1 MQSLTNSCKED
12 LQSYNCDLCKDTEV
26 IIYVDEQGRTF
37 TRECTCKKIND
48 SKRRLQRTA
57 LANKAEKYTLE
68 TYSTNEEWQKNILA
82 RAKEYATNFNGDWLY
97 IGGQPGAG
105 KTHICTGI
113 VQALSF
119 KYNLSYDYIL
129 FNKKM
134 TELKQAKFDDKE
146 SYKENIQ
153 RLIEVDVLFIDDLYK
168 IEPTKADIDILFD
181 IINER
186 YLNNK
191 TCIFSSEKNA
201 KEIIVF
207 DEAIASRIFEKCGNY
222 VIGIAKD
229 INKNYRLKQ

>member
-1 MQSLTNSCKED
+1 M
-12 LQSYNCDLCKDTEV
+12 CKDTET
-26 IIYVDEQGRTF
+26 IIYTDEQGRTF
-37 TRECTCKKIND
+37 ARECTCKKIND

-57 LANKAEKYTLE
+57 LANKADKYTLE
-68 TYSTNEEWQKNILA
+68 TYKNNEEWQKNILA
-82 RAKEYATNFNGDWLY
+82 RAKEYVTNFNGDWLY

-113 VQALSF
+113 IQALSF

-134 TELKQAKFDDKE
+134 TELKQSKFDDKE

-153 RLIEVDVLFIDDLYK
+153 RLIDVDILFIDDLYK

-186 YLNNK
+186 YLNSK
-191 TCIFSSEKNA
+191 TCIFSSEKIA